1 MLPLVT
7 KINFLISHHYQ
18 KKTVKE
24 KKLVQISVCVF
35 QKSKNISMPLNLLAS
50 VSAPM
55 TTIKQGWSREN
66 MGIRW
71 PREQL
76 QGLYFV
82 VPQRNL
88 ISNFFN
94 GGKQKR
100 WQHWLDNW
108 EVSLTYCPAAFKDI
122 DVAAADTIYC
132 FSEAKIPTKATPT
145 MESWS
150 RSSRRDRLV
159 LWSQVYFRLMESWR
173 FLRNDS
179 RSRAS
184 LKNCGNTGKVWIVLN
199 ASAQWKVHKEG
210 TFCAKLNQADYTLLD
225 LWPPITKGPRVQTR
239 GLKKA
244 QCKVLVM
251 ISSNTHQIWYE
262 ASLLHPSWLLFGGH
276 T

>member
-1 MLPLVT
+1 MLPLVS

-24 KKLVQISVCVF
+24 KKLVQISLCVF
-35 QKSKNISMPLNLLAS
+35 QKSKNVSMPLNLFSISLGSNDYNKTRMMQRKHGHQVAQGTVTS
-50 VSAPM
+50 TLLRSSPKESHQQLLQRRRTEEM
-55 TTIKQGWSREN
+55 TALTGQLEGEPYLL
-66 MGIRW
+66 
-71 PREQL
+71 PRSFQ
-76 QGLYFV
+76 
-82 VPQRNL
+82 
-88 ISNFFN
+88 
-94 GGKQKR
+94 
-100 WQHWLDNW
+100 
-108 EVSLTYCPAAFKDI
+108 DI
-122 DVAAADTIYC
+122 DCGSSWHHLLC

-184 LKNCGNTGKVWIVLN
+184 LKNCGNTGKDWIVLN

-210 TFCAKLNQADYTLLD
+210 IFCAKLNQADYTLLD

-244 QCKVLVM
+244 QCKILAM
-251 ISSNTHQIWYE
+251 ISSNTH
-262 ASLLHPSWLLFGGH
+262 
-276 T
+276 